1 MLSGIFSY
9 RFHKGKQ
16 CGSLLHNAVFL
27 LHFVDASIVLRVS
40 KIKHLCSA
48 AFDLTAVSHLHS
60 KFISVLRLEIMSHSY
75 HPVLHFSDPDIKKQ
89 LQRVEERLSQD
100 YQKEKALYKGMFSK
114 QKQGEE
120 QLAEEKTQE
129 LV

>member
-1 MLSGIFSY
+1 MSMLWL
-9 RFHKGKQ
+9 K
-16 CGSLLHNAVFL
+16 
-27 LHFVDASIVLRVS
+27 LR
-40 KIKHLCSA
+40 C
-48 AFDLTAVSHLHS
+48 HS
-60 KFISVLRLEIMSHSY
+60 FY
-75 HPVLHFSDPDIKKQ
+75 PVLYFSDADVKKQ

-120 QLAEEKTQE
+120 QLAEEKTQK

>member
-1 MLSGIFSY
+1 M
-9 RFHKGKQ
+9 
-16 CGSLLHNAVFL
+16 
-27 LHFVDASIVLRVS
+27 
-40 KIKHLCSA
+40 
-48 AFDLTAVSHLHS
+48 
-60 KFISVLRLEIMSHSY
+60 LRLEIMRHSY
-75 HPVLHFSDPDIKKQ
+75 RLVLRFSDPDIKKQ

-100 YQKEKALYKGMFSK
+100 FQKEKALYKGMFSK

>member
-1 MLSGIFSY
+1 MRHSY
-9 RFHKGKQ
+9 R
-16 CGSLLHNAVFL
+16 L
-27 LHFVDASIVLRVS
+27 VLR
-40 KIKHLCSA
+40 
-48 AFDLTAVSHLHS
+48 
-60 KFISVLRLEIMSHSY
+60 
-75 HPVLHFSDPDIKKQ
+75 FSDPDIKKQ

-100 YQKEKALYKGMFSK
+100 FQKEKALYKGMFSK